1 MINLVTRLY
10 FSFLE
15 EQTEFDACSKS
26 KNHSVLTLSCII
38 SKCQMY
44 RHVFFNSNQFPLLDN
59 NLKLEHVYSDR
70 MYLNVPKF
78 SISFCIFCIFFKSN
92 YLFSFKLFKKRVR
105 RVNTIKRILL
115 LLF

>member
-10 FSFLE
+10 FYFLE

-44 RHVFFNSNQFPLLDN
+44 HHRQ
-59 NLKLEHVYSDR
+59 
-70 MYLNVPKF
+70 
-78 SISFCIFCIFFKSN
+78 
-92 YLFSFKLFKKRVR
+92 
-105 RVNTIKRILL
+105 
-115 LLF
+115 